1 MKQSA
6 PWWIFP
12 SWSVRRSQRPDFRF
26 AADLFLR
33 RSSVIAPMRPGPLFP
48 LAHVLKFSHSLLPSA
63 AAPVCAAGSSATTK
77 GHCSKQFKVFVFDRV
92 IRIHPNAAHFTIFKK
107 NTIHDTKAN

>member
-63 AAPVCAAGSSATTK
+63 AAPVCG
-77 GHCSKQFKVFVFDRV
+77 RV
-92 IRIHPNAAHFTIFKK
+92 LRNYRGGTVASNLKRLFLIV
-107 NTIHDTKAN
+107 